1 VDHPVLSGRL
11 VRLEPLDRRHVPD
24 LAAAAR
30 EDRERYAWTWVPTA
44 DTAAAYVEEQLATAA
59 TGRLL
64 PYAQICLSSDRAV
77 GVTAYWGPRPIPG
90 GDRLAQ
96 IDVGF
101 TWLGA
106 SAQGTGLN
114 LEAKYLLFRHAF
126 EVWRVVR
133 LGLSTDA
140 RNARSRAAIAGT
152 GARFEGVLRNWSRS
166 WAPGEAGILRDS
178 ALYSVVAEEWPECR
192 AYLEHRLSETE
203 RGAAGAAPRRVSS
216 SRC

>member
-1 VDHPVLSGRL
+1 MDHPVLHGRL
-11 VRLEPLDRRHVPD
+11 VRLEPLHRRHVPG
-24 LAAAAR
+24 LAAAAG
-30 EDRERYAWTWVPTA
+30 EDRGRYAWTWVPTA
-44 DTAAAYVEEQLATAA
+44 GTTAAYVEEQLTTAA

-64 PYAQICLSSDRAV
+64 PYAQICLRTGRAV
-77 GVTAYWGPRPIPG
+77 GVTAYWDPRPFPG

-101 TWLGA
+101 TWLAA
-106 SAQGTGLN
+106 SAQGSGLN
-114 LEAKYLLFRHAF
+114 LEAKYLLFRQAF

-133 LGLSTDA
+133 VGLSTDA

-166 WAPGEAGILRDS
+166 WAPGEHGMLRDS
-178 ALYSVVAEEWPECR
+178 ALYSVVVEEWPECR
-192 AYLEHRLSETE
+192 AYLEHRLSETGQ
-203 RGAAGAAPRRVSS
+203 GAAGAAPRDVSW